1 MEGSQELQIKQ
12 IHPDAVISV
21 ASPIDLPPALPM
33 RTTPKRQAS
42 SSLPSNLRLVPGSTW
57 GQSRVSHRAA
67 GTSGYV
73 YDVGGST
80 AYVVDTGILTTHV
93 EFTNGSSGAS
103 RAVWGTNFIN
113 GSADTDENGHGTH
126 VSGTLGGATKGVA
139 PLTQLVAVKVF
150 DADGNG
156 PWSGVLAALDWVV
169 QHAGANNRVGRA
181 VVNMSLGGS
190 RWSVIDDAVSAAVAA
205 GVAVVVA
212 AGNSGQPVNTTSPA
226 ACPAAVTVGAVDET
240 DSRPTWSNW
249 GPGLD
254 FFAPGQDV
262 VSAWIT
268 DDTAYASLSGT
279 SMASPHVAGLVAYLM
294 EQFGPHTPQQ
304 MRERLTALATNGTV
318 MDAGDGSANAI
329 VYNGNELFMS

>member
-1 MEGSQELQIKQ
+1 M
-12 IHPDAVISV
+12 H
-21 ASPIDLPPALPM
+21 
-33 RTTPKRQAS
+33 TTPKRQAS
-42 SSLPSNLRLVPGSTW
+42 SSLPDSDLPSNLRLVPASTW
-57 GQSRVSHRAA
+57 GQSRVSHRAPDTA
-67 GTSGYV
+67 GFV

-80 AYVVDTGILTTHV
+80 AYVIDTGIRTTHI
-93 EFTNGSSGAS
+93 EFTNGTATS

-169 QHAGANNRVGRA
+169 QHATANGRVGRA

-190 RWSVIDDAVSAAVAA
+190 RWSVIDDAVTATVDA

-226 ACPAAVTVGAVDET
+226 ACPDAITVGAIDET
-240 DSRPTWSNW
+240 DTRPSWSNW

-262 VSAWIT
+262 VSAWISS
-268 DDTAYASLSGT
+268 DTAYASESGT

-294 EQFGPHTPQQ
+294 QQFGPHTPQQ
-304 MRERLTALATNGTV
+304 MRDRLTAFATNGTV
-318 MDAGDGSANAI
+318 VDAGDGSVNAI
-329 VYNGNELFMS
+329 VYNGNEMFLS